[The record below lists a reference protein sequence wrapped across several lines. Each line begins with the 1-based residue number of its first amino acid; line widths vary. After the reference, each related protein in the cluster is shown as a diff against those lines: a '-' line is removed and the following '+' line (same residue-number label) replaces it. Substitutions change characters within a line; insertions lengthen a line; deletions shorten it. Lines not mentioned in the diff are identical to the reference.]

1 MDILELQHKLDQQAA
16 WRKREIFQA
25 HSLAFNAENE
35 EAKKYL
41 CRAWVL
47 ILYAH
52 CDNFLK
58 ESSKHYVDF
67 LQSNKPTNYKPELI
81 WLAIKGKDALTDGS
95 IDNYKDF
102 TSFSHHDSYQLLD
115 EKLMKAVF
123 EKSSF
128 KYKFLRFVCDWA
140 LQITFDHL
148 SMSAFCRALK
158 ETRDSIAHGEERYI
172 DAVADC
178 LPWHEKTIEFIEALK
193 DSLIENASKTASLY
207 TP

>member
-1 MDILELQHKLDQQAA
+1 MDILELQQKLDQQAA

-67 LQSNKPTNYKPELI
+67 LKSNKTPYYKPELI
-81 WLAIKGKDALTDGS
+81 WLALKGKNALTGRS
-95 IDNYKDF
+95 KGNYKDY
-102 TSFSHHDSYQLLD
+102 TSLSRGDAYQLLD
-115 EKLMKAVF
+115 DELMKDIF
-123 EKSSF
+123 QKSSF
-128 KYKFLRFVCDWA
+128 KY
-140 LQITFDHL
+140 
-148 SMSAFCRALK
+148 
-158 ETRDSIAHGEERYI
+158 GEC
-172 DAVADC
+172 V
-178 LPWHEKTIEFIEALK
+178 TGQ
-193 DSLIENASKTASLY
+193 
-207 TP
+207 